1 MVEFLFCLLIAILG
15 CSAGFLIGR
24 ISARYEETVGY
35 LRLDRS
41 DPEDGPYFFLELD
54 CGIPDLMTRS
64 DVRLQ
69 MKLEDYISRD

>member
-1 MVEFLFCLLIAILG
+1 MVEFLFCFLVAILG
-15 CSAGFLIGR
+15 CGAGFLIGR
-24 ISARYEETVGY
+24 VSARYEETVGY

-54 CGIPDLMTRS
+54 RDIPDLMTRS

>member
-1 MVEFLFCLLIAILG
+1 MVEFLFCLLIAFLG
-15 CSAGFLIGR
+15 CSAGYLMGR

-41 DPEDGPYFFLELD
+41 DPDDGPYFFLELD
-54 CGIPDLMTRS
+54 RDIPDLMTRS